1 MDAILSTDGHSDR
14 SLLVDERSVWMHG
27 DVLGISCA
35 GALKIAAIA
44 TPVSRNSAVE
54 LSGLLHAVG
63 LTRISSPFV
72 IEAIDALAGARQVSV
87 CVYEAN
93 GGFLL
98 ATPVVLDGWRLS
110 ALPTRDAV
118 LPKS

>member
-1 MDAILSTDGHSDR
+1 MCRGAENRGDRDACQPQQRCRTVGP
-14 SLLVDERSVWMHG
+14 
-27 DVLGISCA
+27 A
-35 GALKIAAIA
+35 
-44 TPVSRNSAVE
+44 
-54 LSGLLHAVG
+54 HAVG